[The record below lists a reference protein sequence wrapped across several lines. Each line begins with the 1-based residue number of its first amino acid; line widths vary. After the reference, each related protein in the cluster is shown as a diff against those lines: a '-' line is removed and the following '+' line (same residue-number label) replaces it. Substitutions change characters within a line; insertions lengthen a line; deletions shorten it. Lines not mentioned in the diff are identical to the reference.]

1 MNITPINNAQ
11 NFKGLWG
18 QSKKSLSGADD
29 NFLYEKTKFYH
40 PFKDETKEEIKNVK
54 LRNRYNN
61 YELWPNYGYS
71 FVNTVINVKE
81 EEPLIFTKQEFQ
93 NYKKSKIGAKVP
105 EEVSTPIEKE
115 LVKLGLYKYLNNA
128 KEYMQELARRDTFTY
143 KAKQLFRKIKAML
156 K

>member
-29 NFLYEKTKFYH
+29 IFLYEKTKFYH

-61 YELWPNYGYS
+61 YELWPNYGYC

-81 EEPLIFTKQEFQ
+81 EEPLNFTKQEFQ

-105 EEVSTPIEKE
+105 K
-115 LVKLGLYKYLNNA
+115 K
-128 KEYMQELARRDTFTY
+128 F
-143 KAKQLFRKIKAML
+143 QLLL
-156 K
+156 KKNL